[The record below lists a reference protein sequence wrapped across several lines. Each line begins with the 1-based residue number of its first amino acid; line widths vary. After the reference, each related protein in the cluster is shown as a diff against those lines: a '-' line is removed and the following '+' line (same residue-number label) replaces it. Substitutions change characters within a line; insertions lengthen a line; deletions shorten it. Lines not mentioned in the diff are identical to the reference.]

1 MAEQIK
7 INPDLDFKALNRILL
22 EKSRLQVANF
32 FTPDSAEYLYRLLM
46 ENKDWYLAYN
56 ERDNYFESSMDQ
68 ISALNPEQRHK
79 FMNNIYV
86 RARTHFQ
93 YVFKQ
98 YYITQ
103 AIELNEQTGHPMH
116 QMHGFVNSDEVLTK
130 MRELTGETAIRKAD
144 SYATMYKPGHFLS
157 SHDDRHD
164 KHERVAAYVISMN
177 KIWDKNWGGHLAFFD
192 EMGNVEE
199 AFIPSFNTLNIFL
212 IPQIHSVQLVS
223 PFAGKNRTSYSGWF
237 HR

>member
-1 MAEQIK
+1 MAEQLE
-7 INPDLDFKALNRILL
+7 INPDLDFDALGRILQ
-22 EKSRLQVANF
+22 EKSRLQVENF
-32 FTPDSAEYLYRLLM
+32 FTPDTAEYLHQLLM

-56 ERDNYFESSMDQ
+56 ERDNYYESSMEQ
-68 ISALNPEQRHK
+68 LNALNPQQRQK

-103 AIELNEQTGHPMH
+103 AIELNEQPGHPMH
-116 QMHGFVNSDEVLTK
+116 QMHGFVNSEEVLAV
-130 MRELTGETAIRKAD
+130 MRKLTGDTAIRKAD
-144 SYATMYKPGHFLS
+144 SYATKYKPGHFLS

-164 KHERVAAYVISMN
+164 KHDRVAAYVVSMN
-177 KIWDKNWGGHLAFFD
+177 RIWDKNWGGHLAFFD
-192 EMGNVEE
+192 DMGNIEE
-199 AFIPSFNTLNIFL
+199 AFIPSFNTLNMFL

-223 PFAGKNRTSYSGWF
+223 PFAGTNRTSFSGWF